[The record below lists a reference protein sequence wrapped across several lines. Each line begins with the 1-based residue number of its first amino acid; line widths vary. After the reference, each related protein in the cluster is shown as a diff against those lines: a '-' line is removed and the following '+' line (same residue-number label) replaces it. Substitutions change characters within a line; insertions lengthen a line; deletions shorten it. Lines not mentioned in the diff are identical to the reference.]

1 MRISF
6 DWLKDFIDL
15 KDTPEQVA
23 DILTSLGL
31 EVEGMETIEDIPGG
45 LSGVV
50 VGEVLDCWPHPN
62 ADRLKLTKVNVGND
76 DLLQIVC
83 GAPNIAQGQK
93 VLVALVGTTL
103 HPHGK
108 DPITIKLGKIRG
120 EESQGM
126 ICAEDELG
134 IGDSHD
140 GVKVL
145 DENASIGQKA
155 SEYLGLNSDTILE
168 IGLTPNRADATN
180 HLGVAKDILAWYRI
194 HREGQWDLKV
204 PKIAEHSL
212 VNHLKEMNVVVANSD
227 HCPRYSGVCLTN
239 IQVGPSPDWLQ
250 KRLLAM
256 DQKPVNNVVDITNYV
271 MYEMGQPLHAFD
283 YDKIP
288 GHTIHVMTKDESTEF
303 ITLDGISR
311 KLRSTDLM
319 ICDGDKVPMCIA
331 GVLGGLGSGISE
343 QTTTIFIESAHFNAS
358 KVRTSSMFHLI
369 RTQAA
374 KCFEKG
380 TDPNITLTALERA
393 VYLLQSVCNAEIAS
407 DWIDV
412 YPEKIVNP
420 EIQVSLEEVRTLT
433 GINLD
438 GDQLKQIL
446 FAMDMSVTDHRN
458 GQYVVEVPTNK
469 PDVRRS
475 ADLIEEIARVY
486 GYDQIPVPDQ
496 IKMSF
501 PIQLLSG
508 HPLRKYCSDWLVA
521 RGLNEIMNISLTSS
535 EMCIKSSIWDKNQ
548 LIYINNTSN
557 VSLDVMSPSLALG
570 GLSTILLNQN
580 RQQNDLA
587 FFEFGKSYLREE
599 GKIIELQN
607 MGIWLTGF
615 ETGIHWSNPKPLGYS
630 IFNIKSLVEGLLSS
644 IGIHHVELN
653 TGGAEEI
660 WAYHLVWSKN
670 QKNLVKAGLLNQN
683 LLQTFQIKK
692 PVFYAEFSIDVL
704 QITQSQQKV
713 TYKDVSKYPSVSRDL
728 ALILDKNISFDQLK
742 KVAFSLNIKL
752 LKHIDL
758 FDIYENENQL
768 GVDKKSYAL
777 SFIFE
782 SLDHLMTSEEIE
794 KVMEHLIK
802 AFESNVGAII
812 RR

>member
-31 EVEGMETIEDIPGG
+31 EVEGLEIIEDIPGG
-45 LSGVV
+45 LSGVL
-50 VGEVLDCWPHPN
+50 VGEVLECWPHPN
-62 ADRLKLTKVNVGND
+62 ADRLKLTKVNVGNE

-103 HPHGK
+103 HPLGK
-108 DPITIKLGKIRG
+108 DPLTIKLGKIRG

-134 IGDSHD
+134 IGESHD

-145 DENASIGQKA
+145 DKNARIGQKA

-194 HREGQWDLKV
+194 HREGQWVLKV

-212 VNHLKEMNVVVANSD
+212 VNHLKEMNVVVSNSD

-271 MYEMGQPLHAFD
+271 MYELGQPLHAFD

-288 GHTIHVMTKDESTEF
+288 GHTIHVMTQDESTEF

-319 ICDGDKVPMCIA
+319 ICDGNKIPMCIA

-343 QTTTIFIESAHFNAS
+343 QTSTIFIESAHFNAS
-358 KVRTSSMFHLI
+358 KVRTTSMFHLI

-412 YPEKIVNP
+412 YPQKMVNP

-438 GDQLKQIL
+438 GEQLKQIL

-501 PIQLLSG
+501 PIPLLSG

-599 GKIIELQN
+599 SEIIELQK

-615 ETGIHWSNPKPLGYS
+615 ETAIHWSNPKPLSNS

-653 TGGAEEI
+653 TGGAEEV

-742 KVAFSLNIKL
+742 KEAFSLNINL

-768 GVDKKSYAL
+768 GADKKSYAL

-794 KVMEHLIK
+794 KVMERLIK
-802 AFESNVGAII
+802 AFESKVGAII